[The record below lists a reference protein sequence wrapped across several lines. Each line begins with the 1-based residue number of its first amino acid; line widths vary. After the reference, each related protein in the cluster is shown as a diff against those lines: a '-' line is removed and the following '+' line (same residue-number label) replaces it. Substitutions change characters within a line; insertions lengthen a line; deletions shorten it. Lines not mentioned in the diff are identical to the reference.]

1 MLASQP
7 YGLIP
12 GHVCDPT
19 IQIHSFAD
27 HYDRHGVNLYFGTGI
42 LVGRLCSSH
51 KSALAPASSRIQ
63 LNKKIITMGMEDRDR
78 LGR

>member
-1 MLASQP
+1 
-7 YGLIP
+7 
-12 GHVCDPT
+12 
-19 IQIHSFAD
+19 
-27 HYDRHGVNLYFGTGI
+27 LYFGTGI

>member
-12 GHVCDPT
+12 GHVCDTT

-27 HYDRHGVNLYFGTGI
+27 HYHRHGVNLYFGTGI